1 MEAGAEACPG
11 CGAPVAFRAEET
23 LSGATA
29 DSPRPRAP
37 IVGQT
42 SRTATPVDQGG
53 TTEPTASVASGTR
66 WGTGTRQER
75 FSAGQVVAG
84 RYRITSLQGR
94 GGMGEVYRADDMTLG
109 QTVALKFLPP
119 ALAADS
125 ARVQR
130 LFDEVR
136 ITRQISH
143 PNVCRVYDVH
153 TIPAPPGSAP
163 DEPATVFL
171 AMEFIDGEELGSLL
185 RRIGRLPGDKA
196 LEVARQLCAG
206 LAAAHEQ
213 GVVHRDLKPSNIMI
227 DGRGRARLTDF
238 GIAGALSDI
247 VASGDFRA
255 GTPTYMSPEQL
266 NGSDLSLRSDIYAL
280 GLVLYELF
288 TGKPVFRAKSLAELK
303 GLHATTDP
311 APPSTL
317 THDIDPLAERVIMR
331 CLEKDPAF
339 RPASALA
346 VSMALPG
353 GDPLAAALA
362 AGETPSPEMVAASG
376 GSGAVSMRFAVTCMA
391 FVAIALAALVFIKNR
406 NGVVARVPFELST
419 EVLSAKAREMLDTL
433 APAEKVPHSAR
444 GFFINSQVIGDID
457 KRLSSPD
464 RWESLKT
471 GRPTGIVFWY
481 RRSGSAL
488 NPVYGQSRVLP
499 YDPPLKSRSD
509 ARVMLDTKGR
519 LIQFDQI
526 PRPGARPVDPVASR
540 DGPPPKEPD
549 WSAFFSAG
557 GLDSSK
563 FRETPPIYG
572 AEFATDTRRAW
583 TGEWPME
590 GAFSPIPIRVEAAS
604 FDGQPV
610 SFDII
615 ASWHTAPRETGGG
628 GVVEAGSLLDAGVFL
643 FTIIAG
649 PFLAWRHVRTGRGDR
664 RGAFRLALF
673 VFVTTWLYLALPSLS
688 LGQIL
693 STDRLQT
700 NLARAAWSGLFG
712 WVLYMA
718 LEPYIRRIAPW
729 AVIGWTRLISG
740 RVVDPLVGRDVL
752 IGVLVACGTVVVSQ
766 TATLV
771 PGLIGAA
778 PTQPL
783 GCNWGW
789 FGGPMEAASTMLM
802 GLSNAV
808 FIPMYLTIV
817 TVGLRWLL
825 RSDLWAIMVVVIM
838 ATLLVAAEANFG
850 LTGLVVGFLVATGYA
865 IALVRFGLLAV
876 SATSITTF
884 LISTP
889 PVIADP
895 RAWFAPNWMFPY
907 GAVVVIV
914 LVAAYAAVGGRAGLA
929 AWRMSRP

>member
-1 MEAGAEACPG
+1 
-11 CGAPVAFRAEET
+11 
-23 LSGATA
+23 
-29 DSPRPRAP
+29 
-37 IVGQT
+37 
-42 SRTATPVDQGG
+42 
-53 TTEPTASVASGTR
+53 
-66 WGTGTRQER
+66 
-75 FSAGQVVAG
+75 
-84 RYRITSLQGR
+84 
-94 GGMGEVYRADDMTLG
+94 
-109 QTVALKFLPP
+109 
-119 ALAADS
+119 
-125 ARVQR
+125 
-130 LFDEVR
+130 
-136 ITRQISH
+136 
-143 PNVCRVYDVH
+143 
-153 TIPAPPGSAP
+153 
-163 DEPATVFL
+163 
-171 AMEFIDGEELGSLL
+171 
-185 RRIGRLPGDKA
+185 
-196 LEVARQLCAG
+196 
-206 LAAAHEQ
+206 
-213 GVVHRDLKPSNIMI
+213 
-227 DGRGRARLTDF
+227 
-238 GIAGALSDI
+238 
-247 VASGDFRA
+247 
-255 GTPTYMSPEQL
+255 
-266 NGSDLSLRSDIYAL
+266 
-280 GLVLYELF
+280 VLYELF

-311 APPSTL
+311 ERPSTL

-376 GSGAVSMRFAVTCMA
+376 GSGAVSMRFAAACLA
-391 FVAIALAALVFIKNR
+391 CVALALAALVFIKNR
-406 NGVVARVPFELST
+406 NGVVALVPFEMST
-419 EVLSAKAREMLDTL
+419 EVLTAKAREMLGVLTPNSR
-433 APAEKVPHSAR
+433 APHHAR
-444 GFFINSQVIGDID
+444 GFFINSQVINDIGS
-457 KRLSSPD
+457 RLSSAD

-481 RRSGSAL
+481 RCSASAM
-488 NPVYGQSRVLP
+488 NPEYGQAQVQAYQP
-499 YDPPLKSRSD
+499 ALKSRLD
-509 ARVMLDTKGR
+509 ARVLLDTRGR

-526 PRPGARPVDPVASR
+526 PKPGPRPVDPVASR
-540 DGPPPKEPD
+540 EGPGPKEPD
-549 WSAFFSAG
+549 WNLFFAAA
-557 GLDSSK
+557 GLDAGK
-563 FRETPPIYG
+563 FKPTAAIYG

-590 GAFSPIPIRVEAAS
+590 GAFSPIPIRVEAGS
-604 FDGQPV
+604 FDGEPV
-610 SFDII
+610 SFDIL
-615 ASWHTAPRETGGG
+615 AAWNTAPQDTGTGG
-628 GVVEAGSLLDAGVFL
+628 VTEAGELLDAGVFV

-649 PFLAWRHVRTGRGDR
+649 PLLAWRHTRTGRGDR
-664 RGAFRLALF
+664 RAAFRLAAF
-673 VFVTTWLYLALPSLS
+673 VFITTWLHLALPSLS

-693 STDRLQT
+693 SIDRLQT
-700 NLARAAWSGLFG
+700 NLSRAAWMALFA
-712 WVLYMA
+712 WTLYMA

-766 TATLV
+766 AATLV

-789 FGGPMEAASTMLM
+789 FGGPLEASSTMLM

-825 RSDLWAIMVVVIM
+825 RSDLWAIVVVVIM

-850 LTGLVVGFLVATGYA
+850 LTGLVVGFLVALGYA
-865 IALVRFGLLAV
+865 VALVRFGLLAV

-895 RAWFAPNWMFPY
+895 RAWFAPNWLFPY
-907 GAVVVIV
+907 GAVVAMV
-914 LVAAYAAVGGRAGLA
+914 LVAAYAAVGGRSGVA